1 LKLKPPF
8 DTPSLELRNRCSTP
22 ELRWHKGIIA
32 NTIVNDQRFLHNS
45 QSCSNRAIQQ
55 RFPLKQAV
63 DSYLLSFKVEGKSL
77 ATIEV
82 YRSKLYLFLWYC
94 QHFNLPDDV
103 NAIITNHIREFWA
116 YLRDNPIRFGGN
128 TTQ

>member
-1 LKLKPPF
+1 MTNGFCTTRKAAQIGQY
-8 DTPSLELRNRCSTP
+8 NN
-22 ELRWHKGIIA
+22 G
-32 NTIVNDQRFLHNS
+32 
-45 QSCSNRAIQQ
+45 
-55 RFPLKQAV
+55 
-63 DSYLLSFKVEGKSL
+63 
-77 ATIEV
+77 V